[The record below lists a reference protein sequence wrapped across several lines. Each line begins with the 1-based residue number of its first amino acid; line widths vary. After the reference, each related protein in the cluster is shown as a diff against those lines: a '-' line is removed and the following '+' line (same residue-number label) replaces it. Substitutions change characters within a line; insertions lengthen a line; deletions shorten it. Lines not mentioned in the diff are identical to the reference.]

1 MAELI
6 EQENVLY
13 EGTIT
18 EAMEFLAKGQNAG
31 LCAVLD
37 RCILCRW
44 TTMEAYVGDEIESK
58 QGTHDVHKMHF
69 SEDGH
74 EYAITYTQMA
84 HPNPMIGKDA
94 FLILQVMKDGEE
106 LSHSWYSIQSYS
118 GILFDLAEV
127 EG

>member
-37 RCILCRW
+37 RCIFCRW
-44 TTMEAYVGDEIESK
+44 TTMEAYVGDELESK
-58 QGTHDVHKMHF
+58 QGIHDVHKMHF
-69 SEDGH
+69 AEDGH
-74 EYAITYTQMA
+74 KYAITSTQMA
-84 HPNPMIGKDA
+84 HPNPMIGKHA
-94 FLILQVMKDGEE
+94 FLVLQVMKDGEE
-106 LSHSWYSIQSYS
+106 ISHSPYSIQGYRD
-118 GILFDLAEV
+118 ILLDLSEV